1 MLDWI
6 NGLTAEATVTLKSLV
21 TFIAAVSFVISS
33 AKGGWA
39 MARII
44 TAAFVAGVVIVIVW
58 NMDTFAKK
66 FEPEL
71 KSAPA
76 IGVAVEPSAS
86 HLVHI

>member
-6 NGLTAEATVTLKSLV
+6 NGLTSEATSTLKGLV
-21 TFIAAVSFVISS
+21 TFIAAVAFVISS

-39 MARII
+39 VARII
-44 TAAFVAGVVIVIVW
+44 TSALVAGIVIVIVW

-71 KSAPA
+71 KSASV
-76 IGVAVEPSAS
+76 IGVPMVPSTS
-86 HLVHI
+86 HTLHI